1 MAVAYRGTVQD
12 GQIRLQTDQPLPE
25 GAEVVVVVVSDGTA
39 ADVRGIT
46 GAELL
51 ASGIVGMWADREDIG
66 DTAAFAEE
74 LRRRSE
80 RRE

>member
-1 MAVAYRGTVQD
+1 
-12 GQIRLQTDQPLPE
+12 
-25 GAEVVVVVVSDGTA
+25 VVVVSDGTA